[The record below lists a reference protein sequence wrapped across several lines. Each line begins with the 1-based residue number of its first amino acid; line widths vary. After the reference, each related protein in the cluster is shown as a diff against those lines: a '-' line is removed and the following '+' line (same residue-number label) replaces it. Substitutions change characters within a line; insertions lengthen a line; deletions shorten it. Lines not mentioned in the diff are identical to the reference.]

1 MSWMA
6 PAVSRKF
13 LVATILNSCGSSRC
27 SMSRT
32 ALRARSKATV
42 RQGCVRPRTVTFM
55 RWCSADFDF
64 HPADFCFDVAVN
76 GLLAQLA
83 EVGVPGQPAEVA
95 VAELQRLFQRER
107 GAFEL
112 FDERGA
118 TGAEFGKQRA

>member
-6 PAVSRKF
+6 AAVSRKF
-13 LVATILNSCGSSRC
+13 FVAAILNSCGSSRC

-55 RWCSADFDF
+55 RWCSADLDF
-64 HPADFCFDVAVN
+64 HLADFCFDVAVN

-83 EVGVPGQPAEVA
+83 KVGVPEIGRASC
-95 VAELQRLFQRER
+95 RER
-107 GAFEL
+107 G
-112 FDERGA
+112 
-118 TGAEFGKQRA
+118 